1 MCSIM
6 NDYSQKTKQL
16 YNKNNIEDKAK
27 KYPQVLDVL
36 INNNKTKI
44 SEKKK
49 IIKSAFYFFITQKC
63 QGDKFKPN
71 Q

>member
-49 IIKSAFYFFITQKC
+49 
-63 QGDKFKPN
+63 N
-71 Q
+71 N